1 MRSMKRAALAVALA
15 GFCAQAAAENITPNL
30 KFNGFGT
37 ASAGVVNK
45 DQGGEYLRDTYTDYL
60 GLTEDPNY
68 TLESV
73 LGLQFDYRI
82 NDKTSIVT
90 QLVAKGSDYFDVNA
104 EWAYI
109 AYQFNDN
116 LRGRAGHLGMPI
128 FMYSD
133 TIYVGQSYPWVR
145 LPSELYHA
153 IPTTSFS
160 GADLLY
166 RLPVGESWNFN
177 AQVLT
182 GASNTPQFYTSN
194 ALGTNLSLSND
205 SLLIRAGYT
214 QSKLDNPGADG
225 TPLVVDGEKA
235 TFLNAGFQFDDG
247 KWFLAGEF
255 GQLKLDG
262 WLSDW
267 NAGYFSAGHYFG
279 KWLPYVLASTTHT
292 FNEGDCTSIVAPGVG
307 PVCQSAVL
315 KQDLLA
321 SNYLN
326 QTTYAI
332 GAKYAVSSGLSIKTQ
347 IDKVIPSNGSN
358 GFVAYLDNPATA
370 PTVIQGAG
378 VNGADLVL
386 PDDESRQAH
395 NPTSF
400 YVFTLAL
407 TAAF

>member
-1 MRSMKRAALAVALA
+1 MKNIKRTALAAVLA
-15 GFCAQAAAENITPNL
+15 GISLQASAENITPNL

-37 ASAGVVNK
+37 ASAGVVNN

-60 GLTEDPNY
+60 GLTEDPNF
-68 TLESV
+68 TLESL

-82 NDKTSIVT
+82 NDKTSMVA
-90 QLVAKGSDYFDVNA
+90 QLVAKGNNYFDVNA

-109 AYQFNDN
+109 AYQFNDS

-133 TIYVGQSYPWVR
+133 SIYVGQSYPWVR

-153 IPTTSFS
+153 IPTTSFT

-166 RLPVGESWNFN
+166 RKPMGEWNLN

-182 GASNTPQFYTSN
+182 GSSNTPQFYTSN
-194 ALGTNLSLSND
+194 AIGTNISLSND
-205 SLLIRAGYT
+205 NLLMRVGYT
-214 QSKLDNPGADG
+214 QSKLDNPGADN
-225 TPLVVDGEKA
+225 TVLVVDGEKA
-235 TFLNAGFQFDDG
+235 SFTNAGFTYDDS

-255 GQLKLDG
+255 GQLKLGG
-262 WLSDW
+262 WLPDW
-267 NAGYFSAGHYFG
+267 NAGYLSAGHYFG

-292 FNEGDCTSIVAPGVG
+292 FNEQDCLDTTACVIPFIN
-307 PVCQSAVL
+307 
-315 KQDLLA
+315 QDLLA

-332 GAKYAVSSGLSIKTQ
+332 GAKYAVSTGLSIKSQ

-358 GFVAYLDNPATA
+358 GFVSYQDIPNPT
-370 PTVIQGAG
+370 PGA
-378 VNGADLVL
+378 VT
-386 PDDESRQAH
+386 PSPFDESKMAH
-395 NPTSF
+395 NPHSF